1 MDLLKPLRQR
11 FPMPPPSTVALLQQE
26 LAWQL
31 VESNLVLVDPIA
43 SPRLSQNHAIGTP
56 SAHATA
62 VLDPPSV
69 IETGIDHLDAS
80 IHIVDLLASL
90 PRPEVNGTIFIKKE
104 EEQLRLGQRETKT
117 RIEPQGLQGR
127 LDPKHPRG
135 LDIFGMLLP
144 ILMPPARTEFRDEL
158 LFPGE
163 LYGYQRDG
171 VKWLFENESALLA
184 DDMGLGKTVQAIT
197 AFRAL
202 IRRGLAL
209 QALVIC
215 PKSVLT
221 NWMRELE
228 RWAPELVAVRVHGDQ
243 QARHIAWRAYVGK
256 CHVLVTTYE
265 TVRQDRE
272 TIRGRTFD
280 LVVADEVQRIKNPDA
295 DTSRAVRSLTA
306 KRRWGLSGTPL
317 ENKLEDV
324 VSVFG
329 FIQPGLF
336 QASEV
341 PFLGAQALRE
351 RIRPYVLRRLKK
363 DALPDLPETV
373 DDTKWLDL
381 TEAQRQAYN
390 RAETQGVIRLRQTT
404 DVTVVNVLALIQQ
417 LKQICNFD
425 PETGES
431 TKLEFLHEEF
441 LEQACQDDGKAL
453 IISQYVKTLENLAG
467 RLDEYKPHLYT
478 GQLSTAQR
486 DTIINEF
493 QSDEAHRLLLL
504 SLRAGGQGL
513 NLTRANY
520 ALLFDRWWNPAVE
533 DQAVARLIRIGQT
546 KTVFV
551 TRLMCRNT
559 IEERIEQILNRK
571 RLLFQEVVDELTDV
585 SPEERVLSE
594 EELFGLFGLTP
605 PRRTSGRDQ
614 EPRKPAAG
622 EPMNERQ
629 STVLEIKPETPY
641 SNVLSLRQTLRRC
654 ENYIWWADRYFRPQG
669 LEEMLYC
676 VDPALVREVR
686 ILSGPDTV
694 NERAKGEFARF
705 SEEMQR
711 KGVITE
717 WRVLK
722 SFAHDR
728 FIVTQGACF
737 LVPSVDI
744 IFRGQYSQIRE
755 TPIPPPFEDWWKEAV
770 PLSQVSP

>member
-1 MDLLKPLRQR
+1 
-11 FPMPPPSTVALLQQE
+11 
-26 LAWQL
+26 
-31 VESNLVLVDPIA
+31 
-43 SPRLSQNHAIGTP
+43 
-56 SAHATA
+56 
-62 VLDPPSV
+62 
-69 IETGIDHLDAS
+69 
-80 IHIVDLLASL
+80 VDLLIL
-90 PRPEVNGTIFIKKE
+90 LTRPGVNGTIFIKKE
-104 EEQLRLGQRETKT
+104 GEQLRLGQREIKT
-117 RIEPQGLQGR
+117 RIEPQGLRGR

-144 ILMPPARTEFRDEL
+144 ILMPPARTDFRDEL

-163 LYGYQRDG
+163 LYPYQRVG
-171 VKWLFENESALLA
+171 VKWLFEKESALLA

-228 RWAPELVAVRVHGDQ
+228 RWSPELVAVQVHGDQ
-243 QARHIAWRAYVGK
+243 QARRIAWRAYVGK

-317 ENKLEDV
+317 ENRLEDV
-324 VSVFG
+324 VSIFG

-341 PFLGAQALRE
+341 PFLGTQALRE
-351 RIRPYVLRRLKK
+351 RIRSYVLRRRKE

-373 DDTKWLDL
+373 EDTIWLDL
-381 TEAQRQAYN
+381 TEAQRQAYD
-390 RAETQGVIRLRQTT
+390 RAETQGIVSLRHTT
-404 DVTVVNVLALIQQ
+404 DVTVQHVLALIQR

-441 LEQACQDDGKAL
+441 LEKACQDDGKAL
-453 IISQYVKTLENLAG
+453 IISQYVRTLENLAE
-467 RLDEYKPHLYT
+467 RLDKYKPHLYT

-486 DTIINEF
+486 DTIVDEF
-493 QSDEAHRLLLL
+493 QSDEAHKLLLL

-533 DQAVARLIRIGQT
+533 AQAVARLIRIGQR

-551 TRLMCRNT
+551 TRLMCQGT

-571 RLLFQEVVDELTDV
+571 RVLFQEVVDELTDV
-585 SPEERVLSE
+585 GPEERVLSE

-605 PRRTSGRDQ
+605 PRRTTGKDRHVGAIV
-614 EPRKPAAG
+614 AARPG
-622 EPMNERQ
+622 DTRQ
-629 STVLEIKPETPY
+629 GTAMEIKPDAPY
-641 SNVLSLRQTLRRC
+641 SNLLSLRQILRTCQR
-654 ENYIWWADRYFRPQG
+654 YIWWADRYFNARG
-669 LEEMLYC
+669 LEELMYC
-676 VDPALVREVR
+676 IDPAVVREVR
-686 ILSGPDTV
+686 IISGPDNV
-694 NERAKGEFARF
+694 DERAKREFARF
-705 SEEMQR
+705 SEEVKP
-711 KGVITE
+711 KGVLAE
-717 WRVLK
+717 WRVSK
-722 SFAHDR
+722 GFAHDR
-728 FIVTQGACF
+728 FIVTENACF
-737 LVPSVDI
+737 IVPSIDTI
-744 IFRGQYSQIRE
+744 LRGQYSQIRE
-755 TPIPPPFEDWWKEAV
+755 TPNRPPLDDWWRGAI
-770 PLSQVSP
+770 PINQFTS